1 MITPALVLA
10 AVGLAVLWSARNWR
24 RALEA
29 VLVLVVLE
37 GAIRKWVVPGASSYV
52 YFAKDAL
59 LLGVYWGY
67 LRSAEARRR
76 SPSLPPPL
84 VAALALAALVALLGI
99 FNPSLPSPLVGLLGF
114 KAYFLY
120 VPLLWIVP
128 AAYRTEREIG
138 QVVRRYL
145 LLALPVG
152 ALAAAQ
158 FFAPADSPLNTYART
173 GGEAGTIITFGAVQ
187 RVRVTGTFSFITGYS
202 AYLQVVA
209 LLALTVLSVRQ
220 WRIRGSLAVYAALAT
235 TVLGMLMTGSR
246 GPVFLLA
253 LLMPVYWYFGVVR
266 EGGLPALGRFLL
278 GAGLVLSLVNVVG
291 SDAVEAFRARAAGT
305 SDVRERI
312 LLPFVNPLRI
322 APEIGLLGYGTG
334 ATHQMAEAVTE
345 SLLPYSWLDHHQ
357 YEDEPSRVLVELG
370 LVGFVAFFA
379 FRAGLVLLG
388 LRAVFR
394 LSRPMPRALA
404 LSCLLLF
411 LGQLTGG
418 VVFNVTGGVYYW
430 FFAGLLLLAERLDR
444 EAVPAPRGAREPAG
458 VSVTAG
464 ERVGA
469 AAG

>member
-1 MITPALVLA
+1 MIVQALVLG
-10 AVGLAVLWSARNWR
+10 AVGIAVLWSARHWR
-24 RALEA
+24 AALEA

-37 GAIRKWVVPGASSYV
+37 GAIRKWIVPGAASYV

-59 LLGVYWGY
+59 LLGVYWGF
-67 LRSAEARRR
+67 LRSPEARRR
-76 SPSLPPPL
+76 APALPPPL
-84 VAALALAALVALLGI
+84 LAALALAALVALLGV
-99 FNPSLPSPLVGLLGF
+99 FNPRLPSPLVGILGF

-120 VPLLWIVP
+120 APLLWVVP

-138 QVVRRYL
+138 QVIRRYL
-145 LLALPVG
+145 LLAIPVG

-158 FFAPADSPLNTYART
+158 FFSPPDSALNTYARA
-173 GGEAGTIITFGAVQ
+173 GGESGSIITFGAVQ

-246 GPVFLLA
+246 GPVFLL
-253 LLMPVYWYFGVVR
+253 LLLLPVYWFFGVVR

-291 SDAVEAFRARAAGT
+291 SDAVEAFRARAAGS

-312 LLPFVNPLRI
+312 LLPFVNPFRI
-322 APEIGLLGYGTG
+322 APEIGLVGYGTG

-345 SLLPYSWLDHHQ
+345 SLVPYSWLDHHQ
-357 YEDEPSRVLVELG
+357 YEDEPSRVMVELG

-379 FRAGLVLLG
+379 FRLGLVLLG

-394 LSRPMPRALA
+394 LSRPLPRGLA
-404 LSCLLLF
+404 LSSLLLF

-430 FFAGLLLLAERLDR
+430 FFGGLLLLAERLDR
-444 EAVPAPRGAREPAG
+444 QPVAAAVATAAPARGTVPDRAG
-458 VSVTAG
+458 ATAG
-464 ERVGA
+464 
-469 AAG
+469 